1 MGDKAAESLAL
12 AAADGEFLSKDDLRD
27 RAKISKS
34 LIDLME
40 DLQIITDLPESNQLS
55 FFDFT

>member
-1 MGDKAAESLAL
+1 MRAR